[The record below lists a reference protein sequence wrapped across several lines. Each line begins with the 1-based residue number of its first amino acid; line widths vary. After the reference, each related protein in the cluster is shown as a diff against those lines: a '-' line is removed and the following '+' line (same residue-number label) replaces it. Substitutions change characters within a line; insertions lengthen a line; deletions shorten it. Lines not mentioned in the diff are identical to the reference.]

1 VVIRLWLSW
10 IRNRLAGGVYIL
22 DRDTLDAAVDL
33 DEMYGLARSSA
44 VRAASPSPSLQV
56 LIVAGSSDHDEDAP
70 NPTSVGRYLAL
81 ARYADV
87 VVTERSDTSLM
98 AKDIARAVMHDYVL

>member
-1 VVIRLWLSW
+1 
-10 IRNRLAGGVYIL
+10 VYIL

-33 DEMYGLARSSA
+33 DEMYGLARSWA

-56 LIVAGSSDHDEDAP
+56 LIVAGSSDQADDAP
-70 NPTSVGRYLAL
+70 NRTSVGRYLAL
-81 ARYADV
+81 AQRADV
-87 VVTERSDTSLM
+87 LVIERRDVSLM